1 MQGPFSFY
9 KHRQYNSIGYTKFIP
24 SYSLLTL
31 PDPLISLTT
40 LASPL

>member
-9 KHRQYNSIGYTKFIP
+9 KHRQYNSVGYTKLIA
-24 SYSLLTL
+24 YSLLTL
-31 PDPLISLTT
+31 PDPLILLTT